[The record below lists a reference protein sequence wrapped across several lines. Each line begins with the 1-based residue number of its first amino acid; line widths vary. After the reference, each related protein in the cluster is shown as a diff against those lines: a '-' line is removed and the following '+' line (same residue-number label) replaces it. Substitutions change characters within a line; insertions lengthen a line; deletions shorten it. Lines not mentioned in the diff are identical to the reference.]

1 MLITVMVTYSKDK
14 LLKIL
19 IGDSYK
25 EDLANIVTSSMSSSL
40 SSSQWWWVSVTTVHK
55 SGAFVFLEVLVKPF
69 FIELKLKL
77 NFLKV
82 EYHSN

>member
-1 MLITVMVTYSKDK
+1 MLITVMLTYSKDK

-25 EDLANIVTSSMSSSL
+25 EDLANIVTPSMSSSL

-55 SGAFVFLEVLVKPF
+55 SGAFVFLKVLVKPF